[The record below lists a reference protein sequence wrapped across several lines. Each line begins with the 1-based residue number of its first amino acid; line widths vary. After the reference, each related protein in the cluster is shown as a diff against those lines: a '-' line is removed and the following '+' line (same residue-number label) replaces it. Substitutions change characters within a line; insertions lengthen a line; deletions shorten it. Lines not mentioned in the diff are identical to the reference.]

1 MIELLL
7 TALGLGLAG
16 LDPSGAL
23 FAVGALGAGARE
35 RHVVAFGFVTLL
47 GTAAFGTVLSLTVG
61 PRITDLDWGFLF
73 SSPGALIEAALG
85 LVLVAWGVAHA
96 RRPAT
101 RAPKPRS
108 PRGRGPAVL
117 LAFAVLFALM
127 AVLDPTFDALVV
139 IAGRGEP
146 FWSVAVAHSIWI
158 VVSQAPLVLLLAA
171 MAGGKHERFVARFG
185 SFWERVRPAVGRLVT
200 AAALLVGAFFMLDA
214 GWWFAT
220 GEFLVPV

>member
-1 MIELLL
+1 
-7 TALGLGLAG
+7 
-16 LDPSGAL
+16 
-23 FAVGALGAGARE
+23 
-35 RHVVAFGFVTLL
+35 
-47 GTAAFGTVLSLTVG
+47 
-61 PRITDLDWGFLF
+61 
-73 SSPGALIEAALG
+73 
-85 LVLVAWGVAHA
+85 
-96 RRPAT
+96 
-101 RAPKPRS
+101 
-108 PRGRGPAVL
+108 
-117 LAFAVLFALM
+117 M

-200 AAALLVGAFFMLDA
+200 AAALLVGTFFVLDA

-220 GEFLVPV
+220 GEFLVQV

>member
-1 MIELLL
+1 
-7 TALGLGLAG
+7 
-16 LDPSGAL
+16 
-23 FAVGALGAGARE
+23 
-35 RHVVAFGFVTLL
+35 
-47 GTAAFGTVLSLTVG
+47 
-61 PRITDLDWGFLF
+61 
-73 SSPGALIEAALG
+73 
-85 LVLVAWGVAHA
+85 
-96 RRPAT
+96 
-101 RAPKPRS
+101 
-108 PRGRGPAVL
+108 
-117 LAFAVLFALM
+117 M

-200 AAALLVGAFFMLDA
+200 AAALLVGTFFVLDA